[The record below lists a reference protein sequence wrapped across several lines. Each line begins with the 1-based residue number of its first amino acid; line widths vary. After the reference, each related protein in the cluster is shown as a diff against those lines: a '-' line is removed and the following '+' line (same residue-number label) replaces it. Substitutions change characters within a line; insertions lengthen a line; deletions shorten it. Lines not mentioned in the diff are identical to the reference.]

1 MNSLSVVL
9 LIVLALAVGCGEQV
23 APNLH
28 TAPARSTPKYTEAEL
43 NKLIVPGMTTAE
55 LTAKV
60 GDPGSAIQV
69 STNLFMATYLFR
81 FDPQNEG
88 LAGFSVYIADGHVT
102 KWSPITGDSHKTFVP
117 GGSARSFGEQSFQLF
132 LATDELKSMVDII
145 NTEGSAD
152 ASGVT
157 APPVMTFK
165 ANVSTVINSKG
176 RPGEQTV
183 MLLISDHDASRL
195 KDVTENNIGNRMLIV
210 CHNRGIAALVI
221 SQPIGFR
228 QLMFPVKNSNVLNA
242 FQNQ

>member
-1 MNSLSVVL
+1 MKMNSLSAVL

-28 TAPARSTPKYTEAEL
+28 TAPARSTPQYTEAEL

-60 GDPGSAIQV
+60 GDPGSAVQV

-132 LATDELKSMVDII
+132 LATDDLKNMVGTV
-145 NTEGSAD
+145 NTEGKGSVNDYGHNQWLNIVLSAD
-152 ASGVT
+152 LTRRMEVAFIPLPLDKSKVR
-157 APPVMTFK
+157 
-165 ANVSTVINSKG
+165 STVFHEIHFCK
-176 RPGEQTV
+176 V
-183 MLLISDHDASRL
+183 
-195 KDVTENNIGNRMLIV
+195 
-210 CHNRGIAALVI
+210 
-221 SQPIGFR
+221 GFIDGDPHCS
-228 QLMFPVKNSNVLNA
+228 FIIHGVSVSWE
-242 FQNQ
+242 